1 MAHFVGACK
10 VDLNIEFVSEN
21 RRCGVANR
29 RSILPRSVDV
39 TAPLVVPI
47 GLRPLLNWEKL
58 LDSLNSRAGRSL
70 YARPIS
76 LDMRLF
82 RYAHEHLAST
92 TLASN
97 SPGQS
102 SVDRAFCL
110 VEPSQIVGQIE
121 QLLSAE

>member
-1 MAHFVGACK
+1 MLFEMTHFVGACK
-10 VDLNIEFVSEN
+10 VDFNIEFISEN
-21 RRCGVANR
+21 GRGGVANCR
-29 RSILPRSVDV
+29 GILPRRVDV

-47 GLRPLLNWEKL
+47 RLRPLLNWEKL
-58 LDSLNSRAGRSL
+58 LDCLNSRAGRSL

-82 RYAHEHLAST
+82 WYAYEHLSST

-102 SVDRAFCL
+102 SVD
-110 VEPSQIVGQIE
+110 
-121 QLLSAE
+121 